1 MGEKPRT
8 QYARNGDVHLAFQV
22 VGQGALDLLLI
33 DTWVHHV
40 EAVWDVPDFARL
52 LRRLSS
58 LGRLIHYDR
67 RGTGLSDPVPL
78 DQLPDLQTQVG
89 DAVAVLK
96 AARSDS
102 AAVIGLNDGTIAAVL
117 LAAAHPELCRSL
129 VLFTLTSAHTLA
141 AGLPMESI
149 EEVLEM
155 LQANAVTDESGVQFL
170 APSRVGDERFDQQ
183 LAGLQRFSV
192 RPRAWAHYYRQTMKA
207 DVADVLP
214 LIRTPTLVLNRTG
227 NPIVPVEQSRVAAA
241 AIKGARFVELPGT
254 DHLAFSEG
262 IDSLVDEL
270 EEFLTGTRTGADP
283 DRMLTT
289 LLFTD
294 IVNSTTLA
302 AQLGDRRW
310 RDLLD
315 QLGRGELARFGGR
328 EVATTGDGFFA
339 SFDRP
344 IAAVRCALAMV
355 EAMGSLP
362 LQIRAGVHTG
372 EVEVRGADLGGL
384 AVHIAARIAALAGD
398 GEVLVSSTVKDLLV
412 GANIGFDDRQ
422 AHELKGVPGT
432 WRLFT
437 ATPSQP
443 H

>member
-22 VGQGALDLLLI
+22 VGEGALDLLLI

-40 EAVWDVPDFARL
+40 EAVWDFPDFARL

-58 LGRLIHYDR
+58 LGRLIHFDR

-96 AARSDS
+96 AAGSDS
-102 AAVIGLNDGTIAAVL
+102 AAVIGLNDGTAVAVL

-129 VLFTLTSAHTLA
+129 VLYTLTSAHTLA

-149 EEVLEM
+149 EEALEM
-155 LQANAVTDESGVQFL
+155 IQANAVTDDSWVGLL

-183 LAGLQRFSV
+183 LARFQRFSV
-192 RPRAWAHYYRQTMKA
+192 RPGAWAHYYRQTMKA

-241 AIKGARFVELPGT
+241 AIEGAKFVELPGT
-254 DHLAFSEG
+254 DHLAFSQG
-262 IDSLVDEL
+262 IDGLVDEV
-270 EEFLTGTRTGADP
+270 EEFLTGARTGADP

-302 AQLGDRRW
+302 ASWATSAGATCSTSTTSSAAASWRASAAGRSQRRGTASSRPSTVRWRRCGAPLPWWRRW
-310 RDLLD
+310 
-315 QLGRGELARFGGR
+315 GRCRSRSAPASIPGR
-328 EVATTGDGFFA
+328 SKCAEQTWEGWLCTSRPGLRRSPAT
-339 SFDRP
+339 
-344 IAAVRCALAMV
+344 VRCW
-355 EAMGSLP
+355 SP
-362 LQIRAGVHTG
+362 
-372 EVEVRGADLGGL
+372 
-384 AVHIAARIAALAGD
+384 AR
-398 GEVLVSSTVKDLLV
+398 
-412 GANIGFDDRQ
+412 
-422 AHELKGVPGT
+422 
-432 WRLFT
+432 
-437 ATPSQP
+437 
-443 H
+443 